1 MKTRIH
7 LRLGVF
13 LLDAAHTVK
22 AAALVEG
29 QPRYAMRKA
38 IEESL
43 RLCAISQVEAPRLV
57 IIPAGSGGVLSVV
70 AERARSFSR
79 AGQALQGLEGCQ
91 VREMGRRAA
100 FQAFAGLLAEQVRC
114 ERARAVQGVRIA

>member
-43 RLCAISQVEAPRLV
+43 RLCAISAVDDPRLV
-57 IIPAGSGGVLSVV
+57 IIPAGQGGTLAIV
-70 AERARSFSR
+70 AERARSFSK
-79 AGQALQGLEGCQ
+79 AGQALRGMEGYR
-91 VREMGRRAA
+91 VREMGRLAA
-100 FQAFAGLLAEQVRC
+100 FQAFSGLLAEQVRC
-114 ERARAVQGVRIA
+114 ERARAVQGERVA